1 MFTKI
6 LLLLIKISVIAFFT
20 MLYVTPLFILFYII
34 IFQNLDL
41 LNQITLKCYSISFL
55 IGYTLIFVST
65 TNWVKNDLNEQN
77 KGV

>member
-6 LLLLIKISVIAFFT
+6 LLFLIKLSVIAFFT
-20 MLYVTPLFILFYII
+20 MLYVTPLFLFFYII

>member
-20 MLYVTPLFILFYII
+20 MLYVTPLFVLFYII

-77 KGV
+77 RGV

>member
-20 MLYVTPLFILFYII
+20 MLYVTPLFVLFYII

-41 LNQITLKCYSISFL
+41 LNLITLKCYSISFL
-55 IGYTLIFVST
+55 IGYALIFVST

>member
-20 MLYVTPLFILFYII
+20 MLYVTPLFVLFYII

-41 LNQITLKCYSISFL
+41 LNQITLKFYSISFF
-55 IGYTLIFVST
+55 IGYALIFVST